1 MTEKIDRPQQV
12 KAYDQKSQG
21 HQVNVANILANSAP
35 ITNPQGAMAPKSEN
49 TIFFLMPGG

>member
-49 TIFFLMPGG
+49 TMFFLMPGG